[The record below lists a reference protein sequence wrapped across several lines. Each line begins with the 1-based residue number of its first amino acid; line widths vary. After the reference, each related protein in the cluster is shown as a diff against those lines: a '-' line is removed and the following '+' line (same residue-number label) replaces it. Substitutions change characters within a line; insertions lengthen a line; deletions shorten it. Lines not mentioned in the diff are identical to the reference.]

1 MDYVIGK
8 IKKQILDLVEQ
19 AVGREIDKG
28 QLEIT
33 APPES
38 EMGDLALPCFYLSKL
53 LRVSPNQIAAELKQ
67 KIKADDLIKEVQNVG
82 PYLNFFLD
90 SALLNQQILKEI
102 ASRGDQYGSQKFGQE
117 KVMIE
122 YSQPNTHKEFHIGHL
137 RNALL
142 GSSLVNL
149 YRFCGFK
156 VVAANYIGDVG
167 AHVAKC
173 LWALEKFHAKEEL
186 PENKGKY
193 LGKIYTEAV
202 RKVEDS
208 EKFKQEADVV
218 LQKLENGDEKWL
230 TLWQKTRKWSLD
242 EFNEIYKT
250 LGIKFDNFFYESEVE
265 KPGKKIV
272 EELLEKKV
280 AEKSDGAIIIDL
292 EKYNLKKFLLLK
304 SDGSS
309 LYSTKDLAL
318 AQLKFKKFKIKES
331 ILVVDTRQNFYLQ
344 QLFKTLEVMGFKEKM
359 AHIPYEFV
367 TLKEGA
373 MASRSGNVVLFE
385 DFFEQIVA
393 HAEKETIQRHKN
405 WPEKK
410 IKAVA
415 KKIALSAIKFNMLKV
430 NNGSIIVFDIDEA
443 LSFDGFSGPYLQ
455 YTLSRISSV
464 VKKAG
469 VKSFGRID
477 YSKLNTDLEKE
488 LILKLAEFPE
498 AVRQAKND
506 NEPSVVTKYLFDLSR
521 LFANFYQQAPI
532 LASESGTRQAR
543 LVLLLAVRQVL
554 SNGLAL
560 MGIEP
565 MEQM

>member
-554 SNGLAL
+554 GNGLAL
-560 MGIEP
+560 LGIEP